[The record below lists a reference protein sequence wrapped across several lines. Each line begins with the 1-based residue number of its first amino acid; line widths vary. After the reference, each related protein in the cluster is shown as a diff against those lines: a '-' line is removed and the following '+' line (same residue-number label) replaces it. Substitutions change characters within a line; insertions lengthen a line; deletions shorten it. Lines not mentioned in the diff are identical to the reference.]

1 VKQAIFHPEARH
13 ELIESVAF
21 YEARFAGLGYRF
33 LASVETTTGRIVFL
47 AENSARLA

>member
-21 YEARFAGLGYRF
+21 YEARHAAL
-33 LASVETTTGRIVFL
+33 VIVFSRQSKQRREESRNNRTPVL
-47 AENSARLA
+47 R